1 MSGKSKEEKE
11 RLRVELVELERRINA
26 KIKMIC
32 ETHQKLP
39 YDRLAAGR
47 DLKET
52 YMLAISYFDKGN
64 QTGLNEFLRYL
75 REKGIKV

>member
-1 MSGKSKEEKE
+1 MDLSRKLTDEEE
-11 RLRVELVELERRINA
+11 QLRGELVNLERRINA
-26 KIKMIC
+26 KIKRIC

-52 YMLAISYFDKGN
+52 CLLAISYLNEGN
-64 QTGLNEFLRYL
+64 QTGLNA
-75 REKGIKV
+75 